1 MRKIALGILCVIIL
15 SFSWSVNVF
24 ASSEEDNPKPEE
36 PTKITY
42 ESPDP
47 EQDVKPRET
56 TDIDMETI
64 ANEETE
70 ADKLRDK
77 YELKIE
83 GLNYDYAEKYESAA
97 GGVTLAL
104 IIVAMFL
111 LVFTLELIHTKCEVM
126 RLTEKIE
133 KMEKMNN

>member
-1 MRKIALGILCVIIL
+1 MIIL

-24 ASSEEDNPKPEE
+24 ASSEEDNPKPKE

-47 EQDVKPRET
+47 ERDVEPRET
-56 TDIDMETI
+56 TDMETI

>member
-1 MRKIALGILCVIIL
+1 MIIL

-36 PTKITY
+36 PTIITY

-47 EQDVKPRET
+47 ERDVESRET
-56 TDIDMETI
+56 TDIETI

-70 ADKLRDK
+70 ADKLRNK

-83 GLNYDYAEKYESAA
+83 DLNYDYAEKYESAA

>member
-1 MRKIALGILCVIIL
+1 MRKIVLGILCVIIL

-24 ASSEEDNPKPEE
+24 ASSEEDNPKPKE

-47 EQDVKPRET
+47 ERDVEPRET
-56 TDIDMETI
+56 TDMETI

>member
-1 MRKIALGILCVIIL
+1 MIIL

-42 ESPDP
+42 ESPDS
-47 EQDVKPRET
+47 EQDVEPRET
-56 TDIDMETI
+56 TDMETI
-64 ANEETE
+64 VNKETE
-70 ADKLRDK
+70 VDKLRDK

-83 GLNYDYAEKYESAA
+83 DLNYDYAKKYESAA

-133 KMEKMNN
+133 EIEKMNN

>member
-1 MRKIALGILCVIIL
+1 MRKIVLGILCVIIL

-42 ESPDP
+42 ESPDS
-47 EQDVKPRET
+47 EQDVEPRET
-56 TDIDMETI
+56 TDMETI
-64 ANEETE
+64 VNKETE
-70 ADKLRDK
+70 VDKLRDK

-83 GLNYDYAEKYESAA
+83 DLNYDYAKKYESAA

-133 KMEKMNN
+133 EIEKMNN

>member
-1 MRKIALGILCVIIL
+1 MIIL

-47 EQDVKPRET
+47 EQDVEPRET
-56 TDIDMETI
+56 TDMETI
-64 ANEETE
+64 VNEETE

-83 GLNYDYAEKYESAA
+83 DLNYDYAKKYESAA

-133 KMEKMNN
+133 EMEKMNN

>member
-1 MRKIALGILCVIIL
+1 MIIL

-47 EQDVKPRET
+47 EQDVEPRET
-56 TDIDMETI
+56 TDMETI
-64 ANEETE
+64 VNEETE
-70 ADKLRDK
+70 VDKLRDK

-83 GLNYDYAEKYESAA
+83 DLNYDYAKKYESAA

-133 KMEKMNN
+133 EMEKMNN

>member
-1 MRKIALGILCVIIL
+1 MRKIVLGILCVIIL

-47 EQDVKPRET
+47 EQDVEPRET
-56 TDIDMETI
+56 TDMETI
-64 ANEETE
+64 VNEETE
-70 ADKLRDK
+70 VDKLRDK

-83 GLNYDYAEKYESAA
+83 DLNYDYAEKYDSAA
-97 GGVTLAL
+97 AGVTLAL

-111 LVFTLELIHTKCEVM
+111 LVFTLELVRTKCEVM

-133 KMEKMNN
+133 EMEKMNN

>member
-47 EQDVKPRET
+47 ERDVEPRET
-56 TDIDMETI
+56 TDMETI

>member
-1 MRKIALGILCVIIL
+1 MIIL

-47 EQDVKPRET
+47 EQDVEPRET
-56 TDIDMETI
+56 TDMETI
-64 ANEETE
+64 VNEETE
-70 ADKLRDK
+70 VDKLRDK

-83 GLNYDYAEKYESAA
+83 DLNYDYAKKYESAA

-133 KMEKMNN
+133 KMEKNE

>member
-1 MRKIALGILCVIIL
+1 MIIL

-47 EQDVKPRET
+47 EQDVEPRET
-56 TDIDMETI
+56 TDMETI
-64 ANEETE
+64 VNEETE
-70 ADKLRDK
+70 VDKLRDK

-83 GLNYDYAEKYESAA
+83 DLNYDYAKKYESAA

>member
-1 MRKIALGILCVIIL
+1 MIIL

-42 ESPDP
+42 ESPNP
-47 EQDVKPRET
+47 EQDVEPRET
-56 TDIDMETI
+56 TDIGTI

-70 ADKLRDK
+70 VDKLRDK

-83 GLNYDYAEKYESAA
+83 DLNYDYAKKYESAA